1 MRVNKTS
8 VYITAPITILSLAA
22 AIVLHNL
29 DFEFATNILIGIFAS
44 GLLAFILAI
53 IGYFVERRKVLERFY
68 TYVQKSASNFNRFE
82 NNGDLEQSISSI
94 LFMNQFDYVELDNA
108 YGDIAFLFFN
118 KKNKSYIYDRLYH
131 PITTARNLIAEKCFH
146 FREYR
151 NAIEGNKRVMHILV
165 QDVAEVLLST
175 TTKKGFNGMG
185 MSMVMNFTY
194 NKLAENLRNE
204 LNGKFYKL
212 MYPFK
217 HKEVSNHAD

>member
-1 MRVNKTS
+1 MRVNKIS

-94 LFMNQFDYVELDNA
+94 LFMNQFD
-108 YGDIAFLFFN
+108 FMFF
-118 KKNKSYIYDRLYH
+118 Y
-131 PITTARNLIAEKCFH
+131 
-146 FREYR
+146 
-151 NAIEGNKRVMHILV
+151 MH
-165 QDVAEVLLST
+165 
-175 TTKKGFNGMG
+175 
-185 MSMVMNFTY
+185 
-194 NKLAENLRNE
+194 
-204 LNGKFYKL
+204 
-212 MYPFK
+212 
-217 HKEVSNHAD
+217 

>member
-1 MRVNKTS
+1 MRVNKIS

-94 LFMNQFDYVELDNA
+94 LFMNQIDYVELDNA

-175 TTKKGFNGMG
+175 TTKKGFTGMG